1 MSKDI
6 INLLDSIPVSSQKEI
21 FETLI
26 KNDTIKIERIVS
38 YGQITPQ
45 NYWYNQTQNEFVLI
59 VSGAAKIKY
68 DNGTIYH
75 LKENDLLNIP
85 AFQKH
90 QVIYTNNPTV
100 WLAIFY

>member
-45 NYWYNQTQNEFVLI
+45 NYWYNQTQDEFVLI

-68 DNGTIYH
+68 DNETIYH
-75 LKENDLLNIP
+75 LKENDSLNIP